1 MQKKV
6 TAILFLH
13 IKTFF
18 QDYSEKKGD
27 IMDFLINKKL
37 KIFITLMET
46 G

>member
-18 QDYSEKKGD
+18 QDYSEKK
-27 IMDFLINKKL
+27 
-37 KIFITLMET
+37 
-46 G
+46 

>member
-18 QDYSEKKGD
+18 QDYSEKKG
-27 IMDFLINKKL
+27 
-37 KIFITLMET
+37 
-46 G
+46 

>member
-18 QDYSEKKGD
+18 QDYS
-27 IMDFLINKKL
+27 
-37 KIFITLMET
+37 
-46 G
+46 

>member
-18 QDYSEKKGD
+18 QDYSE
-27 IMDFLINKKL
+27 
-37 KIFITLMET
+37 
-46 G
+46 